1 MIIVDTHTHAG
12 PNWFEPVEMLVHQM
26 HLNGVDKAVLIQHG
40 RPEHGHYDHTYLFEC
55 LERFPGR
62 FSVVVIVD
70 LSALDSLGTLERHR
84 ENGAIGVR
92 LTPSIR
98 SSGDDPLAIWRKVD
112 ELGMLVSCMGSVN
125 EFASDEFAD
134 IVKEFPNLPIIIE
147 HLAGGG
153 QSASFPGNG
162 EGPKPPYT
170 LFKKAM
176 ELSLFSNTFL
186 KIHGLGE
193 ILNRPSALQKDFN
206 HDFFGPMPPL
216 VEMAKEAFGVRR
228 MMWGSDYPPVSGR
241 EGYRNALVGARDHPA
256 FETLEEIEWVLG
268 KTALEVIEFA

>member
-40 RPEHGHYDHTYLFEC
+40 RPEYGHYDHSYLFQC

-70 LSALDSLGTLERHR
+70 LNALDSLVTLEEHR

-98 SSGDDPLAIWRKVD
+98 SPGDDPLAIWRKAD

-125 EFASDEFAD
+125 EFSSNKRL
-134 IVKEFPNLPIIIE
+134 I
-147 HLAGGG
+147 
-153 QSASFPGNG
+153 
-162 EGPKPPYT
+162 
-170 LFKKAM
+170 
-176 ELSLFSNTFL
+176 LSLAVFL
-186 KIHGLGE
+186 
-193 ILNRPSALQKDFN
+193 
-206 HDFFGPMPPL
+206 PL
-216 VEMAKEAFGVRR
+216 
-228 MMWGSDYPPVSGR
+228 SC
-241 EGYRNALVGARDHPA
+241 
-256 FETLEEIEWVLG
+256 
-268 KTALEVIEFA
+268 